1 MAAMP
6 VTHTAHAMK
15 SGLPGFSDRS
25 TTGTFHR
32 TGVTF
37 ASMSGALAMNTA
49 ALAMN
54 AAALAMN
61 AAAFAMDACA
71 FAMDCLSILRAQRC
85 LARPMGIAYDPAKVE
100 PVVVGNL
107 APALASLVHRYD
119 VIEGQTRSIGSQRI
133 SEQVRVPQFTP
144 AQPRRCPL

>member
-25 TTGTFHR
+25 TTDTFHR

-37 ASMSGALAMNTA
+37 ASMSG
-49 ALAMN
+49 
-54 AAALAMN
+54 ALAMN

-85 LARPMGIAYDPAKVE
+85 LPRPMGIAYDPAKVE

-144 AQPRRCPL
+144 AEPRRCPL

>member
-25 TTGTFHR
+25 TTDTFHR

-37 ASMSGALAMNTA
+37 ASMSGALAMNT
-49 ALAMN
+49 
-54 AAALAMN
+54 AALAMN